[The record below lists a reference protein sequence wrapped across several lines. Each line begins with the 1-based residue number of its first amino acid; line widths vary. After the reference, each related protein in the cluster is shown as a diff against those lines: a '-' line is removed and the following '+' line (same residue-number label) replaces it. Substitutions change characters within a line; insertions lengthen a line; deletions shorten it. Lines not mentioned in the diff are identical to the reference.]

1 LNEEKKQKFLSGLM
15 ICLALVL
22 TGKVYAGGKPGEVK
36 PANQKAIA
44 ISAGWN
50 HTCAL
55 ISGGAVK
62 CWGANQSGQ
71 LGDGTRDNR
80 NVPVN
85 VWGLVPEKNH

>member
-1 LNEEKKQKFLSGLM
+1 
-15 ICLALVL
+15 
-22 TGKVYAGGKPGEVK
+22 
-36 PANQKAIA
+36 
-44 ISAGWN
+44 
-50 HTCAL
+50 L